1 MRGGRGGGVGG
12 VVGGSAVA
20 NLHAEIVALD
30 NREVGGSGGR
40 PPYEGGEASSPTL
53 DKYRELISRVPS
65 HIPSPPLG
73 RQRQISGGR

>member
-30 NREVGGSGGR
+30 NREVGGSG
-40 PPYEGGEASSPTL
+40 
-53 DKYRELISRVPS
+53 
-65 HIPSPPLG
+65 PL
-73 RQRQISGGR
+73 